1 MVNVE
6 EVIRPKVLERPAWS
20 LWQSLAV
27 GGAGFISAVA
37 AFAMLSTT
45 GMRAYGE
52 VGFSTSE
59 ANASTI
65 VLSYAV
71 AACVGYL
78 LTKLLHADGSRG
90 FWASIEWHYSKRV
103 AGVAVLGGLCA
114 AILMRFAVT
123 GHVTVELIP
132 SSRMSVLFALVLL
145 GTVIIEPLVEEVY
158 FRGILFAGLAGRV
171 GSVVS
176 ICIVTLAFVLL
187 HVQHRWIVL
196 PIAILLGVLRLYK
209 RSTASCFA
217 LHAAYNLGVVL
228 WGIR

>member
-1 MVNVE
+1 MENVE
-6 EVIRPKVLERPAWS
+6 EGNRPKVLERPAWT

-27 GGAGFISAVA
+27 CGAGLISAVA
-37 AFAMLSTT
+37 AFAVLSTT
-45 GMRAYGE
+45 GMRTYVA

-65 VLSYAV
+65 VLSCVV
-71 AACVGYL
+71 AACAGYL
-78 LTKLLHADGSRG
+78 LTKLLHAEGSRG
-90 FWASIEWHYSKRV
+90 FWASIEWHYSKRD
-103 AGVAVLGGLCA
+103 AGVAALAGLSA
-114 AILMRFAVT
+114 AILMRFAIT
-123 GHVTVELIP
+123 RHVTVELLP
-132 SSRMSVLFALVLL
+132 ASRMSVLFALVLL
-145 GTVIIEPLVEEVY
+145 GTVIAGPLVEEVY

-171 GSVVS
+171 GSVAS

-196 PIAILLGVLRLYK
+196 PIGILLGVLRLYK
-209 RSTASCFA
+209 RSTANCFA